1 MAETEPTSPGILA
14 SVRRMADTALS
25 TLHNRIEL
33 FALELQEEK
42 FRLIT
47 LLLWVAA
54 AIFFCVL
61 AISFVAVA
69 IVYFSPEK
77 ARPYVLGAFC
87 LIFIGL
93 AVSAVAGLRKELLE
107 RPSPLSDTLS
117 ELKKDIHWLR
127 SQE

>member
-1 MAETEPTSPGILA
+1 MDESEPASPGILG
-14 SVRRMADTALS
+14 SVRRTADTVLS
-25 TLHNRIEL
+25 TLHNRVEL

-42 FRLIT
+42 YRLIA

-61 AISFVAVA
+61 AISFVAVT
-69 IVYFSPEK
+69 IVYFSPDK

-87 LIFIGL
+87 LIFIVM
-93 AVSAVAGLRKELLE
+93 AVSAVAGLRKELRE

-117 ELKKDIHWLR
+117 ELKKDINWLR